1 MVGDL
6 ATCIITSDMRTLGWS
21 IIFGSCKGE
30 LAMDLANFS
39 SSFKVSFRTCFFLD
53 KFELASDKGLE
64 LYKGELYDSTLF

>member
-6 ATCIITSDMRTLGWS
+6 VSCIITSGTRALGWS

-30 LAMDLANFS
+30 LAMELANFS